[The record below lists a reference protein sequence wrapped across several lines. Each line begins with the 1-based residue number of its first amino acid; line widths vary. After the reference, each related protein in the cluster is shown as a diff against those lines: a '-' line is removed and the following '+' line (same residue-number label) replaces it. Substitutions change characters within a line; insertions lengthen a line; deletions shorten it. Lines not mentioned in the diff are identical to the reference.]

1 MEHRGEFDTDQKNRE
16 NELARKRAV
25 EEEEHLKAAKN
36 WKMVAESSIKL
47 VVCMERM
54 ASSSDTNIDEKLGQ
68 MKEDIMQKMD
78 EKLDSKFDSFFANMQ
93 RMMENNK

>member
-1 MEHRGEFDTDQKNRE
+1 
-16 NELARKRAV
+16 
-25 EEEEHLKAAKN
+25 
-36 WKMVAESSIKL
+36 
-47 VVCMERM
+47 MERM
-54 ASSSDTNIDEKLGQ
+54 ASSSDPNIDEKLGQ